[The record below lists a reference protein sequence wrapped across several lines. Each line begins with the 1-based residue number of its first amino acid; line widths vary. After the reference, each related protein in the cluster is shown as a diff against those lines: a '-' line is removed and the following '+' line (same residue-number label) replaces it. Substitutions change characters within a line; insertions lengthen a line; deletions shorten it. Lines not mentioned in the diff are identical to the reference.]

1 MSKMV
6 TMRVL
11 LLGGSWFL
19 GVALATA
26 ALKRTSDVTTFR
38 RGQSGQDVAG
48 VRLVRGDKTKPEDL
62 KRLAAEG
69 PWDLVVDS
77 LGYVPREVLAMSQA
91 LEPVVGRYVFISTV
105 SAYEGWPTEP
115 LSEDS
120 AVLECPPD
128 AGPDYGYDG
137 DPGPSIYGF
146 TKAGSERAVLETF
159 GRDRTT
165 IIRPGVI
172 LGPNEYVGR
181 LPWWLRRLE
190 RGGRV
195 LAPGN
200 PARSIQPVDVRDVA
214 EFVLHCGLDSV
225 SGTFNVAGTGEATF
239 GSFVKACAEVT
250 KSEAEIAWV
259 DDDFLV
265 QQQVP
270 QWVGVPMWRTYAGT
284 WAVDASRARANG
296 LVTRPLEETVRDTWR
311 LLQSGQM
318 IEHERAR
325 ELGISAERERELLQ
339 AWDDYRLSSPVV
351 MDS

>member
-1 MSKMV
+1 
-6 TMRVL
+6 MRVL

-19 GVALATA
+19 GVALADA
-26 ALKRTSDVTTFR
+26 ALKRTPDVTTFR

-48 VRLVRGDKTKPEDL
+48 VRLVRGDKTKAEDL
-62 KRLAAEG
+62 KRLADEG

-77 LGYVPREVLAMSQA
+77 LGYVPREVLAMTRA
-91 LEPVVGRYVFISTV
+91 LEPVADRYVFISTV

-115 LSEDS
+115 LSES
-120 AVLECPPD
+120 STVLECPPD

-146 TKAGSERAVLETF
+146 TKAGCERAVLQTF

-181 LPWWLRRLE
+181 LPWWLSRLE

-214 EFVLHCGLDSV
+214 EFVLHCGLEPV

-239 GSFVKACAEVT
+239 GSFVNACAEVT
-250 KSEAEIAWV
+250 QSDAEVSWV

-265 QQQVP
+265 RQEIP

-284 WAVDASRARANG
+284 WAVDASRARQKG
-296 LVTRPLEETVRDTWR
+296 LVTRPLEETVRDTWQ
-311 LLQSGQM
+311 LLNSGQM
-318 IEHERAR
+318 IAHERAG
-325 ELGISAERERELLQ
+325 ELGISPRREEEILR
-339 AWDDYRLSSPVV
+339 AWDDYRSSSPALI
-351 MDS
+351 DS